1 MINNHY
7 WTTRDGRKI
16 PTSDMKDSHA
26 MNSAKMLQRKTGF
39 RSKTEKETWQEYLSN
54 CMEHAELQAT
64 LYALTDPNL

>member
-39 RSKTEKETWQEYLSN
+39 RSKTEKETWQEKRNGFLIV
-54 CMEHAELQAT
+54 
-64 LYALTDPNL
+64 DVPII